1 VLWIFGCNVLFVV
14 LLCWLSCKFCLLD
27 VQQTYG
33 LVFPVGTVLPVLTGV
48 LVFLL
53 SLVYKVL
60 SSTKKKKKKKVADNL
75 VHRDFFFFFFT

>member
-48 LVFLL
+48 LVLL
-53 SLVYKVL
+53 SLVYKAFN
-60 SSTKKKKKKKVADNL
+60 SSQKKKKSS
-75 VHRDFFFFFFT
+75 